1 VAGFGS
7 VKQAINYC
15 GLCGAERSSADMVK
29 RMPISKQRN
38 KHLQSVLVEA
48 AKLGPRLALVYEAEK
63 QKGHANRATVAVAR
77 LVVPVLSI
85 SCRMETS

>member
-38 KHLQSVLVEA
+38 KHL
-48 AKLGPRLALVYEAEK
+48 RLALVYEAEK